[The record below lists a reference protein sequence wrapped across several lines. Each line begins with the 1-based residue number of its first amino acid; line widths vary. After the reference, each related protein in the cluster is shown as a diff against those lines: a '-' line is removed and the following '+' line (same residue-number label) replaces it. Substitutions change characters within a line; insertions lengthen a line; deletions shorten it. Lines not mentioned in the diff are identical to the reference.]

1 MKHSSNAAGVLCFG
15 HYCGLLWHARP
26 RMPTGLSNKNP
37 GRYVSVSEVSSPGCP
52 GNRSIRFCLDY
63 KTKKL
68 RNYAKLSEVSSGFEP
83 EYTVLQ
89 TGA

>member
-1 MKHSSNAAGVLCFG
+1 MSGFLMSRLPDIRETGV
-15 HYCGLLWHARP
+15 
-26 RMPTGLSNKNP
+26 T
-37 GRYVSVSEVSSPGCP
+37 V
-52 GNRSIRFCLDY
+52 CLDY